1 MSIFSENCLLE
12 YQKSVSEFIE
22 NCEKLKSLSVKE
34 WLEGYEIYYIGQYI
48 EYANRIELLQTLLDV
63 PTYTCSKIEAD
74 YYSALYDYLK
84 NNQKYARIKEKSALN
99 YSTR

>member
-1 MSIFSENCLLE
+1 MHIKIWYNLSYTKEDKMNIFSENCLLE

-48 EYANRIELLQTLLDV
+48 E
-63 PTYTCSKIEAD
+63 
-74 YYSALYDYLK
+74 
-84 NNQKYARIKEKSALN
+84 
-99 YSTR
+99 

>member
-1 MSIFSENCLLE
+1 MVRRIWNIL
-12 YQKSVSEFIE
+12 YRA
-22 NCEKLKSLSVKE
+22 
-34 WLEGYEIYYIGQYI
+34 IY
-48 EYANRIELLQTLLDV
+48 RIELLQTLLDV
-63 PTYTCSKIEAD
+63 PTYTCSKTEAD